1 VNDQLRTTAEEI
13 KQRQAEL
20 EQKVAQLLEEAKRQ
34 GASSAAAAI
43 NSDTGLSVTVR
54 MGEVETI
61 EHTRDNSLGITVYF
75 GKRKGSASTSDLH
88 PDAIKQSVK
97 AACDVARYTCEDEY
111 TGLADADLMAQ
122 QIPELDIYHPWMLAA
137 EEAILLGQECE
148 TAARTLDPRI
158 SNSEG
163 ATINSNSGLHI
174 YGNSHGFIGG
184 YPSSHHS
191 ISCSVIGQ
199 QGGAMQRDYWYTVGR
214 AEADMEAPIS
224 VGRRAAERTL
234 ARLGARK
241 IGTRQAPV
249 LFQAEVATSLLGGL
263 IRAISGNALYRNASF
278 LRDHLGQQIFP
289 DFVQIDENPLLLRG
303 LASAPFDS
311 EGVAT
316 KPRNIVTDGTLQGYI
331 LSSYS
336 ARKLGMQTTGNGGGV
351 RNIAVN
357 PGSEDLPALLR
368 KMDRGLL
375 VTEMM
380 GSGVN
385 IVTGDYSRGASGFW
399 VEGGEIQF
407 PVEEITIAGNL
418 REMFQQLI
426 AVGSDEECRGT
437 IRTGSWLIENM
448 MIAGD

>member
-1 VNDQLRTTAEEI
+1 MNDQLIAATEEI
-13 KQRQAEL
+13 QQRQVEL
-20 EQKVAQLLEEAKRQ
+20 EQKVAQLLDEAKRQ

-43 NSDTGLSVTVR
+43 SGDTGLSVTVR

-61 EHTRDNSLGITVYF
+61 EHTRDNGLGITVYF
-75 GKRKGSASTSDLH
+75 GQRKGSASTSDLSH
-88 PDAIKQSVK
+88 EAIQESVK
-97 AACDVARYTCEDEY
+97 AACDIARYTSEDEY
-111 TGLADADLMAQ
+111 AGLADADLMAK
-122 QIPELDIYHPWMLAA
+122 QIPELDIYHPWPIDAA
-137 EEAILLGQECE
+137 GAILLGQECE

-163 ATINSNSGLHI
+163 ATINSNAGLHI

-214 AEADMEAPIS
+214 AAVDMEAPAA
-224 VGRRAAERTL
+224 VGERAAERTL

-241 IGTRQAPV
+241 IGTRKAPV

-263 IRAISGNALYRNASF
+263 IRAISGSALYRNASF

-289 DFVQIDENPLLLRG
+289 DFVQIHENPLLLRG

-316 KPRNIVTDGTLQGYI
+316 GPRNIITGGILESYI

-351 RNIAVN
+351 RNIAID
-357 PGSEDLPALLR
+357 PGHEDLPGLLR
-368 KMDRGLL
+368 MMDRGLL

-418 REMFQQLI
+418 RDIFQQLV
-426 AVGSDEECRGT
+426 AVGNDEECRGS